1 MAVWQFKVQLI
12 PTVWVERGNDVMTL
26 FKEEGYEGIE
36 AWKHRIDVEQIR
48 SAIDMVL
55 PRGKEWNKDLT
66 LWGNEK
72 SDDIQLWLD
81 QQCIESLSIRFD
93 LRDRN
98 IALISNVVSLAKQ
111 LDLSI
116 ITTEQRHNVGTNLD
130 DLLLLFENSCAQGFK
145 NPDTFISSFR

>member
-1 MAVWQFKVQLI
+1 MNIALEVIMAVWQFKVQLI

-36 AWKHRIDVEQIR
+36 AWKHRIDVELIR
-48 SAIDMVL
+48 SAID
-55 PRGKEWNKDLT
+55 KEWNKDLT

-98 IALISNVVSLAKQ
+98 IALI
-111 LDLSI
+111 
-116 ITTEQRHNVGTNLD
+116 
-130 DLLLLFENSCAQGFK
+130 
-145 NPDTFISSFR
+145 